1 MTPQHINMPE
11 PKPSPIGYIPKD
23 WECMPFSE
31 LFDRISKPISVISDC
46 KYQEI
51 GIRSHGKGIFHKE
64 PILGAL
70 LGEKRVFQCIPGKLA
85 FNIVFAWEQAVALVT
100 ESEQNMIASHRF
112 PMYSG
117 KKDLADEQ
125 FYLWFFKSPRGK
137 HALSLA
143 SPGGAGR
150 NKTLGQGELDFMYLP
165 VPPLAEQQKIAAILS
180 TWDTVIEQM
189 LAQICAKKCQKDVLR
204 QQLLNGKIRFAR
216 HTGVWKKTRLPELCR
231 IRFSSVDKKT
241 VAGETLVRLCNYT
254 DVYYNDIITV
264 KQKFMSATATSNEI
278 EQFSLYKD
286 DILLTKDSESPED
299 IAKCAVVMEDLP
311 GVLCG
316 YHLALL
322 RPLDDVNGL
331 FLAQVLNSQDVRM
344 AFTRYANGVTRFG
357 LPITAFEQIEVCLP
371 SLSEQ
376 RAIAAVLSTAD
387 DEIRA
392 LEDEVKALQRQ
403 KKGLMQKLL
412 TGEVRVEILKKT

>member
-1 MTPQHINMPE
+1 MTALKINRP
-11 PKPSPIGYIPKD
+11 GYKKTAAGCIPND
-23 WECMPFSE
+23 WECVRLGSVFTNRKQKGKKGLPVLSVTMDRGVILRSE
-31 LFDRISKPISVISDC
+31 IDRKMGDDLPPDQSLLVEPGDIAYNMMRMWQGAVGVCPQSGVISPAYVVCRPVKARADADYMYFLF
-46 KYQEI
+46 KSHI
-51 GIRSHGKGIFHKE
+51 GRHLLTSYSYGIHEDRLRLYYDGF
-64 PILGAL
+64 
-70 LGEKRVFQCIPGKLA
+70 
-85 FNIVFAWEQAVALVT
+85 ALVP
-100 ESEQNMIASHRF
+100 I
-112 PMYSG
+112 P
-117 KKDLADEQ
+117 L
-125 FYLWFFKSPRGK
+125 
-137 HALSLA
+137 
-143 SPGGAGR
+143 
-150 NKTLGQGELDFMYLP
+150 
-165 VPPLAEQQKIAAILS
+165 PPLHEQKHIVEILA
-180 TWDTVIEQM
+180 TWDTAIEQTRA
-189 LAQICAKKCQKDVLR
+189 LICAKNYRKDALR
-204 QQLLNGKIRFAR
+204 QLLLTGEIRLAGY
-216 HTGVWKKTRLPELCR
+216 TDIWKKKPLTDICA
-231 IRFSSVDKKT
+231 IRFSSVDKKS

-331 FLAQVLNSQDVRM
+331 FLAQSINSQDVRM

-392 LEDEVKALQRQ
+392 LEDEVKALECQ

-412 TGEVRVEILKKT
+412 TGEIRIAQTN